1 MHASPGELG
10 GPRTLGHPSGHPLTA
25 PRFPR
30 SPSWQRPRATIGVVV
45 LLIFSPC
52 SVELSRVSLFY
63 VDDLVVGNVRPHDK
77 DGEVARRGAT
87 ETRLL
92 YTG

>member
-10 GPRTLGHPSGHPLTA
+10 GPLDSCHPSGPSNC

-63 VDDLVVGNVRPHDK
+63 VGDLVVGNVRPHDK
-77 DGEVARRGAT
+77 DDEATRRGDAV
-87 ETRLL
+87 TRLL
-92 YTG
+92 